1 MIRHVFQVTIL
12 VDADE
17 EFSDVQFKEIQK
29 VLDGS
34 VDWMLKEIDT
44 CSDGVQECLNVE
56 LHGMEVQR

>member
-44 CSDGVQECLNVE
+44 CSDGVQECLNSE

>member
-29 VLDGS
+29 VLNGS